1 MGTAAVIDPDG
12 TATTVR
18 LGIAESA
25 SGSTPS
31 LVVSRGGV
39 GDVVGGRLVA
49 ATPVVVVVSSGNSGV
64 LSSASCGRVVV
75 VVRGGSVVDDVAVT
89 GGSATV
95 VNVVA
100 GGMVVVDVVTGGLVV
115 VVDVVME
122 GLVVVVVSAPVVEVV
137 VGGDE
142 NVASTAILSINQY
155 ESKPSA
161 SIIMN
166 LMIVS
171 GVAKSLIW
179 TVLWYLRPPSSE
191 PKLMV
196 LRILHV
202 SPPSG
207 ET

>member
-1 MGTAAVIDPDG
+1 MGIAAVIDPDG
-12 TATTVR
+12 TATAVR

-25 SGSTPS
+25 SGSTSS
-31 LVVSRGGV
+31 LVVSCGGV

-64 LSSASCGRVVV
+64 LSSASRGRVVV
-75 VVRGGSVVDDVAVT
+75 VVRGGSGVEDVAVT

-95 VNVVA
+95 VDVVD
-100 GGMVVVDVVTGGLVV
+100 GGMVVG
-115 VVDVVME
+115 VDVVMG

-179 TVLWYLRPPSSE
+179 TVLWYLSPPSSE